1 VSVPSACPHCQQPL
15 PDGFIGKACP
25 HCRGALANKRKR
37 SLSGF
42 SFQALQPGAA
52 GSSRPPHA
60 PNSSTPPRAL
70 VEDRWDLPDLGADA
84 PRERGEVPPAAP
96 TGFPAVPSP
105 MTAQMLRSTMA
116 LGVQAPPA
124 APAPAPAAPA
134 PAAPAPA
141 ASPMVPPGA
150 PSIRSTA
157 LLDPFAWNLDH
168 ASPPASPP
176 ARNSALDV
184 RALKQTALGVS
195 PQPAPGPRGPGTATG
210 LGPAAAALRKTA
222 LGVAPLPAAPAI
234 PSQFEVPDD
243 LPEADAFPLVRSSHP
258 PPAARSTRPP
268 PQIDPVAAMADEI
281 DIPSG
286 PVAAL
291 DLDLDAAN
299 LEESGLRASTL
310 TAYAPFRAPP
320 SRRPG
325 TVAPVAWWWSFG
337 GAALVLSAVV
347 VLRSAPFAVA
357 LRAAAAVASLLMLAR
372 FGGLAMRALLLLLV
386 ALPALAQE
394 ALSVASLSRVGAA
407 VLTGALVLLPGG
419 AWLSGERSVTRRALI
434 SVGVALAVAATLMP
448 GGVALPWS
456 LGVAPVL
463 VLALAALVTPARWV
477 TVSLTAALMAWALLS
492 GISGRLALPTA
503 ATGLAM
509 AALVLLCGRALAAV
523 IESDEG

>member
-1 VSVPSACPHCQQPL
+1 MSVSSACPHCQQPL

-25 HCRGALANKRKR
+25 HCHGALRNKRKR

-60 PNSSTPPRAL
+60 PSSSTPPRAL
-70 VEDRWDLPDLGADA
+70 VEDRWDLPDLGADP
-84 PRERGEVPPAAP
+84 PRERGAVPPAAP
-96 TGFPAVPSP
+96 TGFPAVPSA

-116 LGVQAPPA
+116 LGVQVPPPA
-124 APAPAPAAPA
+124 APAPAPAA
-134 PAAPAPA
+134 
-141 ASPMVPPGA
+141 SPVVPPGA
-150 PSIRSTA
+150 SSIRSTA

-168 ASPPASPP
+168 AAPPP
-176 ARNSALDV
+176 RNSALDV

-195 PQPAPGPRGPGTATG
+195 PQGSPAPRPPGTAAG
-210 LGPAAAALRKTA
+210 LGPASAALRKTA

-258 PPAARSTRPP
+258 PAARSTRPP
-268 PQIDPVAAMADEI
+268 PQVDPVAAMADEI

-291 DLDLDAAN
+291 DLELDAAN
-299 LEESGLRASTL
+299 LEESGLRPSAL
-310 TAYAPFRAPP
+310 PAYSPFRAPP

-325 TVAPVAWWWSFG
+325 PVAPVAWWWSVG

-394 ALSVASLSRVGAA
+394 ALSVASLSRAGAA

-419 AWLSGERSVTRRALI
+419 AWLSGERPVTRRALL
-434 SVGVALAVAATLMP
+434 SAGVALAVAAALMP
-448 GGVALPWS
+448 GGVALPWA
-456 LGVAPVL
+456 LGAAPVL

-477 TVSLTAALMAWALLS
+477 TVSLTAALMAWALAC
-492 GISGRLALPTA
+492 GVSGRLALPTA

-523 IESDEG
+523 LEGDEG

>member
-1 VSVPSACPHCQQPL
+1 MSVPSACPHCQQPL
-15 PDGFIGKACP
+15 PEGFIGKACP

-42 SFQALQPGAA
+42 SFQAMQPGAA

-60 PNSSTPPRAL
+60 ANSSTPPRAL

-84 PRERGEVPPAAP
+84 PRERGAVPPAAP
-96 TGFPAVPSP
+96 TGFPAVPSA

-116 LGVQAPPA
+116 LGVQVPPA
-124 APAPAPAAPA
+124 GPNPGP
-134 PAAPAPA
+134 PAPA
-141 ASPMVPPGA
+141 ASPVAPPGA
-150 PSIRSTA
+150 SSIRSTA
-157 LLDPFAWNLDH
+157 VLDPFAWNLDH
-168 ASPPASPP
+168 ASPPAPA

-195 PQPAPGPRGPGTATG
+195 PQPAPRPQGTATG
-210 LGPAAAALRKTA
+210 LGPASAALRKTA
-222 LGVAPLPAAPAI
+222 LGVAPLPAAPAV

-268 PQIDPVAAMADEI
+268 PHIDPVAAMADEI

-291 DLDLDAAN
+291 DFELDAAN
-299 LEESGLRASTL
+299 LEESGLRASAL
-310 TAYAPFRAPP
+310 PAYAPFRAPP

-325 TVAPVAWWWSFG
+325 PVAPVAWWWSIG

-394 ALSVASLSRVGAA
+394 ALSVTTLSRVGAA
-407 VLTGALVLLPGG
+407 VLTGALVLLSGG
-419 AWLSGERSVTRRALI
+419 AWLSGARPVTRRALL
-434 SVGVALAVAATLMP
+434 SAGVALAVAAALMP
-448 GGVALPWS
+448 GGVGLPWA
-456 LGVAPVL
+456 LGAAPVL
-463 VLALAALVTPARWV
+463 VLALAALVSPARWV
-477 TVSLTAALMAWALLS
+477 TVSLTAALMAWALVC
-492 GISGRLALPTA
+492 GIGGRLALPTA

-509 AALVLLCGRALAAV
+509 ATLVLLCGRALAAV

>member
-42 SFQALQPGAA
+42 SFQTLQPGAA
-52 GSSRPPHA
+52 GASRPPHA
-60 PNSSTPPRAL
+60 PNSNTPPRAP
-70 VEDRWDLPDLGADA
+70 VEDRWDLPDLGVDA
-84 PRERGEVPPAAP
+84 PRERGAVPPAAP
-96 TGFPAVPSP
+96 TGFPAVPSA
-105 MTAQMLRSTMA
+105 MTAQLLRSTMA
-116 LGVQAPPA
+116 LGVQVPPAA
-124 APAPAPAAPA
+124 APAPAPAAV
-134 PAAPAPA
+134 
-141 ASPMVPPGA
+141 ASTMVPPSA
-150 PSIRSTA
+150 SSIRSTA

-195 PQPAPGPRGPGTATG
+195 PQPAPAPRVPGAATG
-210 LGPAAAALRKTA
+210 LGPASAALRKTA

-234 PSQFEVPDD
+234 PSPFEVPDD

-258 PPAARSTRPP
+258 PAARSSRPP

-281 DIPSG
+281 HIPSG
-286 PVAAL
+286 SAASL
-291 DLDLDAAN
+291 DLDLAAAS
-299 LEESGLRASTL
+299 LEESGLRASAL
-310 TAYAPFRAPP
+310 PAYAPFRAPP
-320 SRRPG
+320 DRRPRP
-325 TVAPVAWWWSFG
+325 VAPVAWWWSVG
-337 GAALVLSAVV
+337 GAALGLSAVV

-419 AWLSGERSVTRRALI
+419 AWLSGERAFTRRALL
-434 SVGVALAVAATLMP
+434 SVGVALAVAVALMP

-456 LGVAPVL
+456 LGVAPAL

-477 TVSLTAALMAWALLS
+477 TVSLTAAVMAWALAC
-492 GISGRLALPTA
+492 GISDRLALPTA

-509 AALVLLCGRALAAV
+509 AALVLVCGRALAAV